1 MSRVADGWTQRCVGC
16 GKIYESDVRSYV
28 CSKCSNLLELVKDS
42 PVSRTGLYGE
52 SREPGI
58 WQFRKALP
66 VEPGVKAV
74 SLSEGRTPLVLV
86 PKIGAKSGLKSLY
99 VKNEGQNPSASFK
112 DRGMTVAV
120 TRAVQGGSKLLICA
134 STGNTAASM
143 AAYAARAGVAAMVTV
158 PAGKVASG
166 KLTQV
171 YAYGARIIRVE
182 GDFDAALTITL
193 KVAVEIK
200 ELAVMNSVNPY
211 RIEGQKTNAYEIFEQ
226 LRFKVPD
233 YVVLPVG
240 NAGNISA
247 IWKGFKELREWGISS
262 ALPKMV
268 AVQAAGA
275 QPIVEAFQN
284 GRDSVIP
291 VQPKTIA
298 SAINIGNPASW
309 KKALA
314 AIRDSRGTA
323 LAVTDEETIAA
334 RMDLASSEGIFVEPA
349 SAVPIAAVKKLTGK
363 IDKDATVVCIC
374 TGNGLKDQES
384 VRVQLDS
391 TPLVASPEQMVDLLA
406 KTARTG

>member
-1 MSRVADGWTQRCVGC
+1 MSKVAKGWTQRCVGC
-16 GKIYESDVRSYV
+16 GAIYHDDVRSYV

-42 PVSRTGLYGE
+42 PVSRTGVYGE

-58 WQFRKALP
+58 WRFRKALP
-66 VEPGVKAV
+66 LEPDVKAV

-86 PKIGAKSGLKSLY
+86 SRIGAKLGLKNLH
-99 VKNEGQNPSASFK
+99 VKNEGQNPSGSFK

-120 TRAVQGGSKLLICA
+120 TRAVQGGSKLLVCA

-143 AAYAARAGVAAMVTV
+143 AAYAARAGVTAMVTV

-166 KLTQV
+166 KLAQV
-171 YAYGARIIRVE
+171 YAYGAKIIRVE
-182 GDFDAALTITL
+182 GDFDAALAITL
-193 KVAVEIK
+193 KVAAEIK

-211 RIEGQKTNAYEIFEQ
+211 RIEGQKTNAYEIYEQ
-226 LRFKVPD
+226 LGYRVPD

-247 IWKGFKELREWGISS
+247 IWKGFKELKEWGISNS
-262 ALPKMV
+262 LPRMV
-268 AVQAAGA
+268 GVQAAGA
-275 QPIVEAFQN
+275 QPLVEAFEHS
-284 GRDSVIP
+284 RDSVIA
-291 VQPKTIA
+291 VHPKTIA

-314 AIRDSRGTA
+314 ALRESKGIA

-349 SAVPIAAVKKLTGK
+349 SAVPLAALRKLMGK
-363 IDKDATVVCIC
+363 IERDATVVCVC

-391 TPLVASPEQMVDLLA
+391 TPLVSNAEQMVGLLA
-406 KTARTG
+406 KAA

>member
-1 MSRVADGWTQRCVGC
+1 LPKVAKGWTQRCVGC
-16 GKIYESDVRSYV
+16 GAIYAEDVRSYV
-28 CSKCSNLLELVKDS
+28 CSRCSNLLELVKDA

-58 WQFRKALP
+58 WRYRKALP
-66 VEPGVKAV
+66 LEPDVEPV

-86 PKIGAKSGLKSLY
+86 GRVGAKLGIKGLH
-99 VKNEGQNPSASFK
+99 VKNEGQNPSGSFK

-120 TRAVQGGSKLLICA
+120 TRAVRGGAKLLVCA

-143 AAYAARAGVAAMVTV
+143 AAYAARAGVTAMVTV

-166 KLTQV
+166 KLAQV
-171 YAYGARIIRVE
+171 YAYGAKIIRVE
-182 GDFDAALTITL
+182 GDFDAALKITL
-193 KVAVEIK
+193 KVAEEIE
-200 ELAVMNSVNPY
+200 ELSVMNSVNPY
-211 RIEGQKTNAYEIFEQ
+211 RIEGQKTNAYEVYEQ
-226 LRFKVPD
+226 LGYRVPD

-247 IWKGFKELREWGISS
+247 IWKGFKELREWRISDS
-262 ALPKMV
+262 LPHMIG
-268 AVQAAGA
+268 VQAAGA
-275 QPIVEAFQN
+275 QPIVEAFEH

-309 KKALA
+309 RKALA
-314 AIRDSRGTA
+314 AIRESKGMA

-334 RMDLASSEGIFVEPA
+334 RMELASTEGIFVEPA
-349 SAVPIAAVKKLTGK
+349 SAVPIAAVKKLAGK
-363 IDKDATVVCIC
+363 FERNATVVCVC

-391 TPLVASPEQMVDLLA
+391 TPLVASPDQMVSLLA
-406 KTARTG
+406 KTA

>member
-1 MSRVADGWTQRCVGC
+1 MSRVAEGWTQRCVGC
-16 GKIYESDVRSYV
+16 GKIYEDDVRSYV
-28 CSKCSNLLELVKDS
+28 CSQCSNLLELVKDS

-52 SREPGI
+52 SSQPGI
-58 WQFRKALP
+58 WRYRKALP
-66 VEPGVKAV
+66 IEPDVKAV
-74 SLSEGRTPLVLV
+74 SLSEGHTPLVLV
-86 PKIGAKSGLKSLY
+86 SRIGAKFGLKGLH
-99 VKNEGQNPSASFK
+99 VKNEGQNPSGSFK

-143 AAYAARAGVAAMVTV
+143 AAYAARAGVTAMVTV

-166 KLTQV
+166 KLAQV
-171 YAYGARIIRVE
+171 YAYGAKIIRVE
-182 GDFDAALTITL
+182 GDFDAALAITL
-193 KVAVEIK
+193 KVAAEIK
-200 ELAVMNSVNPY
+200 ELSVMNSVNPY
-211 RIEGQKTNAYEIFEQ
+211 RIEGQKTNAYEIYEQ
-226 LRFKVPD
+226 LGFKVPD

-247 IWKGFKELREWGISS
+247 IWKGFKELKEWGISS
-262 ALPKMV
+262 SLPKMV

-275 QPIVEAFQN
+275 QPIVEAFQH
-284 GRDSVIP
+284 GRDSVIA

-314 AIRDSRGTA
+314 AIRDSKGTA

-349 SAVPIAAVKKLTGK
+349 SAVPIAALKKLMGK
-363 IDKDATVVCIC
+363 IERDATVVCIC

-384 VRVQLDS
+384 VKVQLDS
-391 TPLVASPEQMVDLLA
+391 TPLVASPEQMVSLLA
-406 KTARTG
+406 KTA

>member
-1 MSRVADGWTQRCVGC
+1 LSRVADGWTQRCVGC
-16 GKIYESDVRSYV
+16 GKIYENDVRSYV
-28 CSKCSNLLELVKDS
+28 CTRCSNLLELVKDTS
-42 PVSRTGLYGE
+42 VSKTGLYGE
-52 SREPGI
+52 STQPGL
-58 WQFRKALP
+58 WRYRKALP
-66 VEPGVKAV
+66 IEPDVKVV
-74 SLSEGRTPLVLV
+74 SLSEGHTPLVLV
-86 PKIGAKSGLKSLY
+86 SRIGAKFGLKGLH
-99 VKNEGQNPSASFK
+99 VKNEGQNPSGSFK

-143 AAYAARAGVAAMVTV
+143 AAYAARAGVTAMVTV

-171 YAYGARIIRVE
+171 YAYGAKIIRVE
-182 GDFDAALTITL
+182 GDFDAALSMTL
-193 KVAVEIK
+193 KVATEIK
-200 ELAVMNSVNPY
+200 DLSVMNSVNPY

-226 LRFKVPD
+226 LGFKVPD

-247 IWKGFKELREWGISS
+247 IWKGFKELKEWGISGS
-262 ALPKMV
+262 LPRMV

-275 QPIVEAFQN
+275 QPIVEAFQS
-284 GRDSVIP
+284 GRDSVIA

-314 AIRDSRGTA
+314 AIRDSKGTA

-349 SAVPIAAVKKLTGK
+349 SAVPIAALKKLMGK
-363 IDKDATVVCIC
+363 IEKDATVVCVC

-384 VRVQLDS
+384 VKVKLDS
-391 TPLVASPEQMVDLLA
+391 TPLVASPEQMVSLLA
-406 KTARTG
+406 KTA

>member
-1 MSRVADGWTQRCVGC
+1 MSRVAKGWTQRCVGC
-16 GKIYESDVRSYV
+16 GTIYQDDVRSYV
-28 CSKCSNLLELVKDS
+28 CSKCSNLLELVKDA

-58 WQFRKALP
+58 WRYRKALP
-66 VEPGVKAV
+66 IEPDYDAV
-74 SLSEGRTPLVLV
+74 SLFEGHTPLVLV
-86 PKIGAKSGLKSLY
+86 SRIGAKLGIKNLY
-99 VKNEGQNPSASFK
+99 VKNEGQNPSGSFK

-143 AAYAARAGVAAMVTV
+143 AAYAARAGVTAMVTV

-166 KLTQV
+166 KLAQV
-171 YAYGARIIRVE
+171 YAYGAKIIRVE

-193 KVAVEIK
+193 KVAAQLK

-226 LRFKVPD
+226 LGYKAPD

-247 IWKGFKELREWGISS
+247 IWKGFKELKEWGISNS
-262 ALPKMV
+262 LPKMV
-268 AVQAAGA
+268 GVQAAGA
-275 QPIVEAFQN
+275 QPLVEAFEH
-284 GRDSVIP
+284 GRDFVTP

-314 AIRDSRGTA
+314 ALRESKGMA
-323 LAVTDEETIAA
+323 LAVADEETIAA

-349 SAVPIAAVKKLTGK
+349 SAVPLAALKKLMGRIEK
-363 IDKDATVVCIC
+363 GATVVCIC

-384 VRVQLDS
+384 VNIQLDS
-391 TPLVASPEQMVDLLA
+391 TPLVSNPDQMVSLLA
-406 KTARTG
+406 KTA

>member
-1 MSRVADGWTQRCVGC
+1 LSRVAEGWTQRCVGC
-16 GKIYESDVRSYV
+16 GATYEEDVRSYV
-28 CSKCSNLLELVKDS
+28 CSRCSNLLELVKKGA
-42 PVSRTGLYGE
+42 VSKSGLYGE
-52 SREPGI
+52 TGQPGV
-58 WQFRKALP
+58 WRFRKALP
-66 VEPGVKAV
+66 LEPDVKAV
-74 SLSEGRTPLVLV
+74 SLSEGGTPLVLV
-86 PKIGAKSGLKSLY
+86 GRIGAKLGLRGLH
-99 VKNEGQNPSASFK
+99 VKNEGQNPSGSFK

-143 AAYAARAGVAAMVTV
+143 AAYAARAGVTAMVTV

-166 KLTQV
+166 KLAQV
-171 YAYGARIIRVE
+171 YAYGAKIIRVE

-193 KVAVEIK
+193 KVAEEIK
-200 ELAVMNSVNPY
+200 ELSVMNSVNPY

-226 LRFKVPD
+226 LGYKVPD

-247 IWKGFKELREWGISS
+247 IWKGFKELKEWGISGS
-262 ALPKMV
+262 LPRMV
-268 AVQAAGA
+268 GVQAAGA
-275 QPIVEAFQN
+275 QPLVEAFEH
-284 GRDSVIP
+284 GRDSVIA
-291 VQPKTIA
+291 VHPKTIA

-314 AIRDSRGTA
+314 ALRESKGMA

-349 SAVPIAAVKKLTGK
+349 SAVPIAAVKRLMGK
-363 IDKDATVVCIC
+363 IERDATVVCIC

-391 TPLVASPEQMVDLLA
+391 TPLVASPEQMAGLLA
-406 KTARTG
+406 KTA

>member
-1 MSRVADGWTQRCVGC
+1 M
-16 GKIYESDVRSYV
+16 RSYV

-52 SREPGI
+52 SSQPGV
-58 WQFRKALP
+58 WRYRKALP
-66 VEPGVKAV
+66 IEPDVKAV

-86 PKIGAKSGLKSLY
+86 SRIGEKVGLRGLH
-99 VKNEGQNPSASFK
+99 VKNEGQNPSGSFK

-143 AAYAARAGVAAMVTV
+143 AAYAARAGVTAMVTV

-166 KLTQV
+166 KLAQV
-171 YAYGARIIRVE
+171 YAYGAKMIRVE
-182 GDFDAALTITL
+182 GDFDAALDITL
-193 KVAVEIK
+193 KVAAEIK
-200 ELAVMNSVNPY
+200 ELSVMNSVNPY
-211 RIEGQKTNAYEIFEQ
+211 RIEGQKTNAYEIYVQ

-247 IWKGFKELREWGISS
+247 IWKGFKELMEWGISS
-262 ALPKMV
+262 SLPKMV

-275 QPIVEAFQN
+275 QPIVEAIQH
-284 GRDSVIP
+284 GRDSVIA

-298 SAINIGNPASW
+298 SAINLGNPASW

-314 AIRDSRGTA
+314 AIRDSKGMA

-349 SAVPIAAVKKLTGK
+349 SAVPIAAVKKLMGK
-363 IDKDATVVCIC
+363 IERDATVVCIC

-384 VRVQLDS
+384 VKVNLEA
-391 TPLVASPEQMVDLLA
+391 TPLVAGAEQLVSLLA
-406 KTARTG
+406 KTV

>member
-52 SREPGI
+52 STQPGI
-58 WQFRKALP
+58 WRYRKALP
-66 VEPGVKAV
+66 IEPDVKAV
-74 SLSEGRTPLVLV
+74 SLSEGHTPLVLV
-86 PKIGAKSGLKSLY
+86 SRIGAKFGLEGLH
-99 VKNEGQNPSASFK
+99 VKNEGQNPSGSFK

-143 AAYAARAGVAAMVTV
+143 AAYAARAGVTAMVTV

-166 KLTQV
+166 KLAQV
-171 YAYGARIIRVE
+171 YAYGAKIIRVE
-182 GDFDAALTITL
+182 GDFDAALAITL
-193 KVAVEIK
+193 KVAGEIK
-200 ELAVMNSVNPY
+200 ELSVMNSVNPY
-211 RIEGQKTNAYEIFEQ
+211 RIEGQKTNAYEIYEQ
-226 LRFKVPD
+226 LRFQVPD

-247 IWKGFKELREWGISS
+247 IWKGFKELKEWGISS
-262 ALPKMV
+262 SLPKMV

-275 QPIVEAFQN
+275 QPIVEAIQH
-284 GRDSVIP
+284 GRDSVVP

-314 AIRDSRGTA
+314 AIRDSKGTA

-349 SAVPIAAVKKLTGK
+349 SAVPIAAVKKLMGK
-363 IDKDATVVCIC
+363 IERDATVVCIC

-384 VRVQLDS
+384 VKVQLDS
-391 TPLVASPEQMVDLLA
+391 TPLIASAEQMVGLLA
-406 KTARTG
+406 KIA

>member
-1 MSRVADGWTQRCVGC
+1 
-16 GKIYESDVRSYV
+16 VRSYE
-28 CSKCSNLLELVKDS
+28 CSRCSSLLELVKDA

-58 WQFRKALP
+58 WRYRKALP
-66 VEPGVKAV
+66 LEPDVEPV

-86 PKIGAKSGLKSLY
+86 GRMGAKLGIKGLH
-99 VKNEGQNPSASFK
+99 VKNEGQNPSGSFK

-120 TRAVQGGSKLLICA
+120 TRAVRGGAKLLICA

-143 AAYAARAGVAAMVTV
+143 AAYAARAGATAMVTV

-166 KLTQV
+166 KLAQV
-171 YAYGARIIRVE
+171 YAYGAKIIRVE
-182 GDFDAALTITL
+182 GDFDAALKITL
-193 KVAVEIK
+193 KVAEEIE
-200 ELAVMNSVNPY
+200 ELSVMNSVNPY
-211 RIEGQKTNAYEIFEQ
+211 RIEGQKTNAYEIYEQ
-226 LRFKVPD
+226 LGYRVPD

-247 IWKGFKELREWGISS
+247 IWKGFKELREWGISDS
-262 ALPKMV
+262 LPRMIG
-268 AVQAAGA
+268 VQAAGA
-275 QPIVEAFQN
+275 QPIVEAFEH

-314 AIRDSRGTA
+314 AIRDSKGMA

-349 SAVPIAAVKKLTGK
+349 SAVPIAAMKKLRGK
-363 IDKDATVVCIC
+363 IQKDATVVCIC

-391 TPLVASPEQMVDLLA
+391 TPLVASPEQMVSILA
-406 KTARTG
+406 KTA

>member
-16 GKIYESDVRSYV
+16 GAIYDNDVRSYV
-28 CSKCSNLLELVKDS
+28 CSKCSNLLELVKDG

-52 SREPGI
+52 SRQPGI
-58 WQFRKALP
+58 WRYRKALP
-66 VEPGVKAV
+66 IEPDVKAV
-74 SLSEGRTPLVLV
+74 SLSEGYTPLVLV
-86 PKIGAKSGLKSLY
+86 GRIAAKLGLKNLY
-99 VKNEGQNPSASFK
+99 VKNEGQNPSGSFK

-143 AAYAARAGVAAMVTV
+143 AAYAARAGVTAMVTV

-166 KLTQV
+166 KLAQV
-171 YAYGARIIRVE
+171 YAYGAKIIRVE
-182 GDFDAALTITL
+182 GDFDAALAITL
-193 KVAVEIK
+193 KVAAELK

-211 RIEGQKTNAYEIFEQ
+211 RIEGQKTNAYEIYEQ
-226 LRFKVPD
+226 LGYKVPD

-247 IWKGFKELREWGISS
+247 IWKGFKELKEWGISNS
-262 ALPKMV
+262 LPRMV
-268 AVQAAGA
+268 GVQAAGA
-275 QPIVEAFQN
+275 QPLVEAFEH
-284 GRDSVIP
+284 GRDSVIA

-309 KKALA
+309 RKALA
-314 AIRDSRGTA
+314 ALRESKGIA
-323 LAVTDEETIAA
+323 LAVADEETITA

-349 SAVPIAAVKKLTGK
+349 SAVPLAALRKLMGR
-363 IDKDATVVCIC
+363 IEKDATVVCIC

-384 VRVQLDS
+384 VKVQLDS
-391 TPLVASPEQMVDLLA
+391 TPLVANPDQLVSLLA
-406 KTARTG
+406 KTA

>member
-1 MSRVADGWTQRCVGC
+1 
-16 GKIYESDVRSYV
+16 
-28 CSKCSNLLELVKDS
+28 
-42 PVSRTGLYGE
+42 
-52 SREPGI
+52 
-58 WQFRKALP
+58 
-66 VEPGVKAV
+66 
-74 SLSEGRTPLVLV
+74 
-86 PKIGAKSGLKSLY
+86 
-99 VKNEGQNPSASFK
+99 
-112 DRGMTVAV
+112 MTVAV

-143 AAYAARAGVAAMVTV
+143 AAYAARAGVTAMVTV

-166 KLTQV
+166 KLAQV
-171 YAYGARIIRVE
+171 YAYGAKIIRVE
-182 GDFDAALTITL
+182 GDFDAALSITL

-200 ELAVMNSVNPY
+200 ELSVMNSVNPY

-226 LRFKVPD
+226 LGFRVPD

-247 IWKGFKELREWGISS
+247 IWKGFKELREWGISGS
-262 ALPKMV
+262 LPKMV

-275 QPIVEAFQN
+275 QPIVEAFQS
-284 GRDSVIP
+284 GRDSVIA

-314 AIRDSRGTA
+314 AIRDSNGTA

-349 SAVPIAAVKKLTGK
+349 SAVPIAAVKKLMGK
-363 IDKDATVVCIC
+363 IEKDATVVCVC

-384 VRVQLDS
+384 VKVQLDS
-391 TPLVASPEQMVDLLA
+391 TPLVASPEQMIGLLA
-406 KTARTG
+406 KTA

>member
-1 MSRVADGWTQRCVGC
+1 LSRVADGWTQRCVGC
-16 GKIYESDVRSYV
+16 GKVYEDDVRSYV
-28 CSKCSNLLELVKDS
+28 CTRCSNLLELVKDS

-52 SREPGI
+52 STQPGI
-58 WQFRKALP
+58 WRYREALP
-66 VEPGVKAV
+66 IEPGVKAV
-74 SLSEGRTPLVLV
+74 SLSEGHTPLVSADR
-86 PKIGAKSGLKSLY
+86 IGAKFGLRGLH
-99 VKNEGQNPSASFK
+99 VKNEGQNPSGSFK

-120 TRAVQGGSKLLICA
+120 TRAVRGGSKLLICA

-143 AAYAARAGVAAMVTV
+143 AAYAARAGVTAMVTV

-166 KLTQV
+166 KLAQV
-171 YAYGARIIRVE
+171 YAYGAKIIRVE
-182 GDFDAALTITL
+182 GDFDAALSITL
-193 KVAVEIK
+193 KVAAEIK
-200 ELAVMNSVNPY
+200 ELSVMNSVNPY

-226 LRFKVPD
+226 LGFKVPD

-247 IWKGFKELREWGISS
+247 IWKGFKELKEWGISGS
-262 ALPKMV
+262 LPKMV

-275 QPIVEAFQN
+275 QPIVEAFQS
-284 GRDSVIP
+284 GRDSVIA

-314 AIRDSRGTA
+314 AIRDSKGTA

-349 SAVPIAAVKKLTGK
+349 SAVPIAAVKKLMGK
-363 IDKDATVVCIC
+363 IEKDATVVCVC

-384 VRVQLDS
+384 VKVQLDS
-391 TPLVASPEQMVDLLA
+391 TPLIASAEQIVGLLA
-406 KTARTG
+406 KTA